1 MSTCPL
7 QVWLWLTGP
16 SCWLDV
22 YLADITSRLLERVS
36 CHAGGRVV
44 TTNVTN
50 NVTLINI
57 YFLISLFLS
66 SAWVT
71 LFVLFTITYLITFL
85 IVFTICSTAVARPTN
100 WLLKVRCQVMSR
112 CQGHDSP
119 AGGAGGHLRP
129 GVTSL
134 ADQVTAG
141 ALPDPRDLRLYHCY
155 CY

>member
-7 QVWLWLTGP
+7 QVRLWLTGP

-22 YLADITSRLLERVS
+22 YLADITSRVLERVS

-50 NVTLINI
+50 KRDIDLC
-57 YFLISLFLS
+57 FHHQHESPSLF
-66 SAWVT
+66 
-71 LFVLFTITYLITFL
+71 
-85 IVFTICSTAVARPTN
+85 C
-100 WLLKVRCQVMSR
+100 LLDNISDSFHNLLHCRGSPHKLTPKVRCEVMSR
-112 CQGHDSP
+112 SGNDSP

-129 GVTSL
+129 GVTCL

-141 ALPDPRDLRLYHCY
+141 ALPDPRDLRLLPFITGTT
-155 CY
+155 